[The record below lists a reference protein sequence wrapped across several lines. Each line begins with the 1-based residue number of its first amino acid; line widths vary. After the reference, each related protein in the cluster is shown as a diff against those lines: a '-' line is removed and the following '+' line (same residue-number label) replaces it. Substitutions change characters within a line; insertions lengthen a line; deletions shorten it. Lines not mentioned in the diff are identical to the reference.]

1 MPKVNITSISQIK
14 YKAEVP
20 QVVTLFGTSYTPVAS
35 TTYKC
40 VVYDPLRVGWLSR
53 DSHIPYSY
61 TTPATITDIGAS
73 AALQRE
79 YIHLQLVAAINADGG
94 NHSTAQPLVRVTVLL

>member
-1 MPKVNITSISQIK
+1 MCLVNITSISQIK

-40 VVYDPLRVGWLSR
+40 SIYDPLRVQAIIKRFPHLIHTLR
-53 DSHIPYSY
+53 QLPLLILVLLP
-61 TTPATITDIGAS
+61 
-73 AALQRE
+73 ALQRE

-94 NHSTAQPLVRVTVLL
+94 NHSTVATVGSG